1 MLRLERCPR
10 KIFRREITILREL
23 STHCCQS
30 LNRLSLRSVWCM
42 RNDEVAPVAR
52 VLDGQDLRLL
62 SAPDSAGVTGRIYDR
77 LRAHFGDG
85 AVFMDIDSIP
95 FGEDFRERI
104 DLAVSQADLVL
115 AVIGP
120 RWSGKTETSRR
131 IDDSRDF
138 VRIEIESALKRG
150 IPVIPVLLDRTRMPT
165 EAEVPPSLATMTYR
179 NAIEVD
185 QGRDFHPHVDRL
197 VKGIEIHLEKA
208 KAAGALFSSQNREK
222 GPRAPIA
229 KAPEQPQNV
238 SPLKIDQRSK
248 PAPRVERP
256 SRRTIPWLWLCVA
269 TIPLLALLGVII
281 YIVTDK
287 GTVKIMGTD
296 AGMVAGDSKAA
307 SATTKVRYPD
317 PSPPQTA
324 REWTN
329 TIGMKFVRIEAGEFL
344 MGTTKDHAEQLMRLF
359 PDSKRADFDDEQP
372 QHSVKISQAFFLGIH
387 EVTQGQYQA
396 VMGENPSIFKGSDD
410 LPVEKVPWLD
420 AVGFCNKLSERENR
434 KPFYRM
440 NGREVTVVGGN
451 GYRLPTE
458 AEWEYAC
465 RANSA
470 TLYPFGDDAG
480 KLGEHAWHDGNAD
493 STTHPVGQKPPNAW
507 GLYDM
512 LGNVWEWC
520 ADGYDEKYYVSSLPV
535 DPPGASG
542 APRRVVRGG
551 SWFRSPW
558 GCRPACRSSHMPAF
572 RNDRTGLR
580 VAAAQE

>member
-1 MLRLERCPR
+1 MA
-10 KIFRREITILREL
+10 KIFLSYRR
-23 STHCCQS
+23 S
-30 LNRLSLRSVWCM
+30 
-42 RNDEVAPVAR
+42 
-52 VLDGQDLRLL
+52 
-62 SAPDSAGVTGRIYDR
+62 DSAGVAGRIYDR
-77 LRAHFGDG
+77 LRAHFGDD

-95 FGEDFRERI
+95 FGEDFRTRI

-120 RWSGKTETSRR
+120 RWSGKSETSRR

-208 KAAGALFSSQNREK
+208 KAAGAHLSSQNREI

-248 PAPRVERP
+248 PAPRVERRT
-256 SRRTIPWLWLCVA
+256 RRNIPWLWLYVA
-269 TIPLLALLGVII
+269 AIPLLALLGVII

-296 AGMVAGDSKAA
+296 AGMVAGASTAA
-307 SATTKVRYPD
+307 SPTTRVPFPD
-317 PSPPQTA
+317 PSAPQTA

-344 MGTTKDHAEQLMRLF
+344 MGTTKDQVEQLMRLF

-387 EVTQGQYQA
+387 EVTQVQYQA
-396 VMGENPSIFKGSDD
+396 VMGENPSFFKGSDD

-440 NGREVTVVGGN
+440 NGRDVSVVGGN

-465 RANSA
+465 RAKSA

-480 KLGEHAWHDGNAD
+480 KLGEHAWHDGNAGGK
-493 STTHPVGQKPPNAW
+493 THPVGQKPPNAW

-520 ADGYDEKYYVSSLPV
+520 ADGYDEKCYASSLPF
-535 DPPGASG
+535 DPPGASV
-542 APRRVVRGG
+542 ASRRVVRGG

-558 GCRPACRSSHMPAF
+558 GCRPARRSSHMPAF

-580 VAAAQE
+580 VAAVQE